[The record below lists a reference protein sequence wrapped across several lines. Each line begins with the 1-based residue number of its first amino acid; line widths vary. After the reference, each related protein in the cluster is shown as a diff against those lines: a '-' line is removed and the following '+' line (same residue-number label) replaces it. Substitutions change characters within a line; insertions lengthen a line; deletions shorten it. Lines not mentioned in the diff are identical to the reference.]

1 MSLYNKLF
9 IIFSLLFSIVHAQVA
24 VKKTATLM
32 GSKFTITIV
41 ANDSNTALKN
51 IQLVES
57 EVSRIEDLISDWR
70 PNTFVSQVN
79 KNAGIA
85 PVKVPWEV
93 YNLTKRALY
102 FSEITNG
109 AFDISY
115 AAMEKVW
122 KFDGSMQEM
131 PDSQTIKK
139 SIVNVG
145 YKHIVLNDQD
155 TTIYLEKKGMKISFG
170 SIGKGYA
177 ADMGRKLMLKKGII
191 AGIVDASGDIST
203 WGKQPNGKS
212 WVIGITNPFKPQKIK
227 KIFTLQD
234 SSIVTS
240 GSYEKYALIDGKR
253 YSHIINPAT
262 GYPATGVVSVTISGP
277 SAEFANGLSTSIMV
291 LGVNNGLKLLKR
303 FPNYHSYIIS
313 DKGKVFN

>member
-1 MSLYNKLF
+1 
-9 IIFSLLFSIVHAQVA
+9 
-24 VKKTATLM
+24 M

-41 ANDSNTALKN
+41 SSDSSQALQN
-51 IQLVES
+51 IQLVEN

-70 PNTFVSQVN
+70 PNTYISQIN
-79 KNAGIA
+79 KNAGITA
-85 PVKVPWEV
+85 IKVPLEV
-93 YNLTKRALY
+93 YNLTKRAIY
-102 FSEITNG
+102 FSEITQG

-115 AAMEKVW
+115 AAMDKVW
-122 KFDGSMQEM
+122 KFDGSMQQI

-145 YKHIVLNDQD
+145 YKHIILNDND
-155 TTIYLEKKGMKISFG
+155 TTIFLEKKGMKISFG

-177 ADMGRKLMLKKGII
+177 ADMGRRLMLGLGVIG
-191 AGIVDASGDIST
+191 GIVDASGDIST
-203 WGKQPNGKS
+203 WGRQPNGKS
-212 WVIGITNPFKPQKIK
+212 WVVGVTNPFKPNKIK
-227 KIFTLQD
+227 KIITLKD

-240 GSYEKYALIDGKR
+240 GSYEKFALIDGKR

-262 GYPATGVVSVTISGP
+262 GYPATGIVSVTIAGP

-291 LGVNNGLKLLKR
+291 LGIEKSKKLLQQ

-313 DKGKVFN
+313 DKGKVHN